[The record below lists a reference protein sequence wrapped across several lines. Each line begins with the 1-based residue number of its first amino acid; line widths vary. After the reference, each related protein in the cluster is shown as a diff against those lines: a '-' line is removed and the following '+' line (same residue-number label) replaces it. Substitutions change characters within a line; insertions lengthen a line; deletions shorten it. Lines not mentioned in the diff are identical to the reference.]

1 MIIYLAGGMEGL
13 TFEEQT
19 KWRISLKSKFPL
31 NRGVKI
37 VDPTTYYNFEHPS
50 HASIREPME
59 FDLWKVKHSDLV
71 IVNYT
76 YKPVSLGTMAEIT
89 TAYNFDIPIIGLAEQ
104 GTDSLHDWQK
114 SMPIRI
120 FTNMNEMID
129 HVTEFY
135 LR

>member
-1 MIIYLAGGMEGL
+1 MKIYLAGGMEGL
-13 TFEEQT
+13 SFEDQT
-19 KWRISLKSKFPL
+19 KWRRAIKTKLPPKNEL
-31 NRGVKI
+31 HI
-37 VDPTTYYNFEHPS
+37 IDPVTYYNFEHPS
-50 HASIREPME
+50 HVSIREPME
-59 FDLWKVKHSDLV
+59 FDLWKVKQSDLV

-89 TAYNFDIPIIGLAEQ
+89 TAYNFGIPIIGLAEQ
-104 GTDSLHDWQK
+104 GTEKLHDWQK

-120 FTNMNEMID
+120 FTDMDEMIE